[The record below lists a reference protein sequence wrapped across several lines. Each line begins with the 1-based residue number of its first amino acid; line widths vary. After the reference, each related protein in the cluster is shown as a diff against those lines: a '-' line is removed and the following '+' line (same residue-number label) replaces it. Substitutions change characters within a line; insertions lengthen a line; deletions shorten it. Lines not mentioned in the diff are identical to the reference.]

1 MADHQTIPRRASI
14 DLAAPTDFLALGE
27 PDAGMPLQQWL
38 HTALLDAMRDGRL
51 PVGSRLP
58 PSRGLAQA
66 HGISRSTVTAVYER
80 LLADGYLVGQVGRGT
95 FVAPQRSGPEP
106 TRSKGAVIKAS
117 LSRRGAAMAEAGAE
131 LRGCTRLFQTFE
143 PDQIDLGLMPVG
155 IWQVLTAKRAQL
167 HEARLLQDGMPLL
180 GYTPLRERLAELL
193 ATTRGQRCDP
203 GRIVIVGSVAQ
214 ATDLLGRLLLDLG
227 DKAWVE
233 DPGPPGAQALLAA
246 AGASPVHL
254 PVDEQGLRVDEGLRL
269 APEARLAYLTADVQM
284 PLGHALS
291 AARRAALLRWA
302 ARSQACVIAEERDG
316 DFIFGGPSPSAPPAP
331 AADEDDWLIRIG
343 NLSFNVSPGL
353 KLAYM
358 VLPERLV
365 DPMRALIG
373 LTGAMASV
381 FDQAVLHDF
390 IAQGHWARHLRLA
403 REVYGARSALLREQ
417 LDKHF
422 GRWIEMPPQ
431 QRGLSLVLKLRADVP
446 DTEVAA
452 RAAQGGVIVQPLSP
466 LCRQQHPP
474 LNGLRLGFAAFSEA
488 SIRGGVEKLVAALD
502 RRHAA
507 ADIASNPQRRQS
519 DELFGRALRAAK
531 KYG

>member
-1 MADHQTIPRRASI
+1 M
-14 DLAAPTDFLALGE
+14 DLALQADFLALGE
-27 PDAGMPLQQWL
+27 PAAGLPLQQWL
-38 HTALLDAMRDGRL
+38 HAALLGAMQDGRL
-51 PVGSRLP
+51 PTGSRLP
-58 PSRGLAQA
+58 PSRSLAQA

-95 FVAPQRSGPEP
+95 FVAPQRGGPEP
-106 TRSKGAVIKAS
+106 IRNNGTVIKAS
-117 LSRRGAAMAEAGAE
+117 LSQRGAAMAEAGAG

-155 IWQVLTAKRAQL
+155 IWQMLAGKRAQL

-180 GYTPLRERLAELL
+180 GYPPLRERLAELL
-193 ATTRGQRCDP
+193 TTTRGQRCDP
-203 GRIVIVGSVAQ
+203 GRIVIVGSVAK
-214 ATDLLGRLLLDLG
+214 AIDLLARLLLDPG

-233 DPGPPGAQALLAA
+233 DPGPPGAQALLAT
-246 AGASPVHL
+246 AGASLVHV

-269 APEARLAYLTADVQM
+269 APEARLAYVTADVQM
-284 PLGHALS
+284 PLGHPLS
-291 AARRAALLRWA
+291 ANRRAALLRWA
-302 ARSQACVIAEERDG
+302 VHAQACVIAEERDG
-316 DFIFGGPSPSAPPAP
+316 DFIFGGPSPSAPPSP
-331 AADEDDWLIRIG
+331 GTDEDDWLIRIG

-403 REVYGARSALLREQ
+403 REIYGTRSALLREQ

-452 RAAQGGVIVQPLSP
+452 RAAQGGVIVAPLSP
-466 LCRQQHPP
+466 LSRQQHPP

-502 RRHAA
+502 RRDRNA
-507 ADIASNPQRRQS
+507 ADSSTGPRRRQS
-519 DELFGRALRAAK
+519 DELFGHGLPATK